1 MGNDS
6 RSQHSEA
13 NPPQPLHKAST
24 EAWLDDL
31 HDKHLKKTTL
41 QHQLPHPSSTIQDK
55 LNLNNA
61 AVAIHKLSDIWGRT
75 INLEEQEKEEREK
88 KLKDKGFEKL
98 SEV

>member
-1 MGNDS
+1 M
-6 RSQHSEA
+6 
-13 NPPQPLHKAST
+13 
-24 EAWLDDL
+24 
-31 HDKHLKKTTL
+31 
-41 QHQLPHPSSTIQDK
+41 
-55 LNLNNA
+55 NLNNT